1 MPYTRYT
8 TIYTTIHSYVTKMVV
23 SRYRV
28 VTELATRHLVS
39 YYDDAGNLVTVIAY
53 PTSFIKS
60 INTILLS
67 VETRVVA
74 PTQPTGTSQATQT
87 QETKYPTGSRTTPG
101 ATPIHL
107 YV

>member
-8 TIYTTIHSYVTKMVV
+8 TIYTTIHDYVTKMVV

-28 VTELATRHLVS
+28 VTELVTRHLVS
-39 YYDDAGNLVTVIAY
+39 YYDDAGSLVTVIAY
-53 PTSFIKS
+53 PTSFVKAV
-60 INTILLS
+60 NTILVS

-74 PTQPTGTSQATQT
+74 PSQPTATSQATQ
-87 QETKYPTGSRTTPG
+87 ETRYPGSRTTPG

-107 YV
+107 FV